1 MPYLAAT
8 LMTLTTDNQERRP
21 TAQCDQHD
29 SRIRTLW
36 FCAVEAAVGEGTES
50 PLILVFPLSFSLCL
64 LTAISGSSAATSA
77 AVGWLGFGGER
88 LSAAQASFS
97 SQRLKKTSGLPSLV
111 HAASSSFDVLVET
124 VASIFFRFE
133 ESSVNLEFV
142 FGEPFGSLQG
152 DPVLAISSTRSWFAP

>member
-1 MPYLAAT
+1 M
-8 LMTLTTDNQERRP
+8 
-21 TAQCDQHD
+21 
-29 SRIRTLW
+29 
-36 FCAVEAAVGEGTES
+36 ES

-97 SQRLKKTSGLPSLV
+97 SQRFSAPSGLPSLI
-111 HAASSSFDVLVET
+111 HAASSSLDILVET

-133 ESSVNLEFV
+133 AAARSLASSSV
-142 FGEPFGSLQG
+142 
-152 DPVLAISSTRSWFAP
+152 